1 MAELPELPFSGQG
14 RGGYLEDLNERSDV
28 TMLLLLLT
36 LRTPAQALAQIDYY
50 GVGAHHDLVVALVLA
65 RDPAWRADFVR
76 VAGALP
82 LRSGWQAID
91 TAALYRVVCA
101 VCDHDGLALP
111 DGEALV
117 HGWMA
122 ACTPPR
128 AWVGGRFEPADEA
141 GTVARVRADGRY
153 VERVPHA
160 LAHPA
165 IGEFT
170 TIGGAVVDLVGS
182 GDLDRADV
190 VARCLTELDSPG
202 RPSHQKALAGI
213 LAGLGLRAAEVP
225 GGLARVQQLL
235 ATCHGTVTA
244 VLLPLA
250 LDLLGSRGDV
260 EELTATVAARP
271 EKKQRT
277 ELLRAL
283 SGPQLRARLGDDAVG
298 AGLEILTESP
308 DAALAGRART
318 ALAKLGGPGG
328 PGATPGAP
336 APPARRLWDL
346 TLEPPTSPYPPVWGY
361 AEPALLD
368 RQRRESLLR
377 GDRVP
382 FELSSPSRPDGTLD
396 LEVLADRLRGSAEVG
411 FGPLDL
417 LLAMLRLRP
426 VEASRA
432 DELADLPAV
441 PPDPAVATACSV
453 VDAVAHVREAV
464 AAGRVQPQPPTPEVA
479 AEAGWLD
486 SAQPDDAFW
495 VALLPTDPRF
505 LGSDLD
511 ELTGPGTAVA
521 PWCPD
526 LGLRG
531 HLWAAPDVR
540 AFRPG
545 PLGGPGPVGVAVQ
558 DWLLRQ
564 YADGRPMVR
573 TQAVEATLRWIA
585 EQRMGPT
592 AGLTA
597 AAGRLAH
604 GRLNLARCA
613 SAWEQVFL
621 SGGMRVAWPI
631 ALGTAGLAAQQPRKP
646 AGLADLLRMLTGY
659 VREVPDPTLPAAI
672 TGLAAQ
678 KGSTKGH
685 AEARLL
691 VAALEAP

>member
-1 MAELPELPFSGQG
+1 MLDLGKRLDALIAEPDPEALRELLDGLDGRGRTQAKSWFAGLPELPFSGQA
-14 RGGYLEDLNERSDV
+14 RGGSFEDLNERSDV

-36 LRTPAQALAQIDYY
+36 LRTPAQALEWIDFY

-101 VCDHDGLALP
+101 VCDHDGLVLP
-111 DGEALV
+111 AGETLV

-250 LDLLGSRGDV
+250 LDLLGRPGDV

-277 ELLRAL
+277 EAAGAERAGAARPPGETPLRLGWRSSPEPARRAGRQ
-283 SGPQLRARLGDDAVG
+283 GPDGGDRARGTRRPGQKGRTWRAGAASPAAPGPHPRAPDVAVP
-298 AGLEILTESP
+298 AGVGV
-308 DAALAGRART
+308 GRART
-318 ALAKLGGPGG
+318 PR
-328 PGATPGAP
+328 P
-336 APPARRLWDL
+336 AAAR
-346 TLEPPTSPYPPVWGY
+346 
-361 AEPALLD
+361 EPAA
-368 RQRRESLLR
+368 

-382 FELSSPSRPDGTLD
+382 FQLSSPSRPDYPRPGGPGRP
-396 LEVLADRLRGSAEVG
+396 AARLRRGRLRPAA
-411 FGPLDL
+411 L
-417 LLAMLRLRP
+417 LLAMLRLLP
-426 VEASRA
+426 VDSSRA
-432 DELADLPAV
+432 AELAHLPAYL
-441 PPDPAVATACSV
+441 PI
-453 VDAVAHVREAV
+453 RRRNRLL
-464 AAGRVQPQPPTPEVA
+464 GRRCGGA
-479 AEAGWLD
+479 RA
-486 SAQPDDAFW
+486 
-495 VALLPTDPRF
+495 
-505 LGSDLD
+505 
-511 ELTGPGTAVA
+511 
-521 PWCPD
+521 
-526 LGLRG
+526 RG
-531 HLWAAPDVR
+531 GR
-540 AFRPG
+540 GRPG
-545 PLGGPGPVGVAVQ
+545 P
-558 DWLLRQ
+558 RSR
-564 YADGRPMVR
+564 GRPR
-573 TQAVEATLRWIA
+573 SPPRPGGS
-585 EQRMGPT
+585 QR
-592 AGLTA
+592 
-597 AAGRLAH
+597 
-604 GRLNLARCA
+604 
-613 SAWEQVFL
+613 
-621 SGGMRVAWPI
+621 
-631 ALGTAGLAAQQPRKP
+631 P
-646 AGLADLLRMLTGY
+646 A
-659 VREVPDPTLPAAI
+659 
-672 TGLAAQ
+672 
-678 KGSTKGH
+678 
-685 AEARLL
+685 
-691 VAALEAP
+691 